1 MNMKK
6 IIFLFVMSSFLL
18 SAGEI
23 SDRTELTIKEYFG
36 SDIILSKYKVSLS
49 QEVRITIQNEC
60 RQKFFSDY
68 IYVWKIDHNDYTTH
82 YAALDNV
89 MGKTQPIT
97 FLVIFDSSGKIIS
110 SSVIKYREQHGG
122 GVKEAHWLD
131 QFVGLNGLSEYELD
145 KNIDSISGATISS
158 RSMTL
163 GIRKLSL
170 LFKYLKEKV

>member
-1 MNMKK
+1 MNIKK
-6 IIFLFVMSSFLL
+6 IIFFLVMSSFLS

-36 SDIILSKYKVSLS
+36 SDINLSKYKISLS
-49 QEVRITIQNEC
+49 QEIRVTIQNEC

-68 IYVWKIDHNDYTTH
+68 IYVWKIDHKDHTTH
-82 YAALDNV
+82 YAVLDNV

-97 FLVIFDSSGKIIS
+97 FLVIFDSRGMITN
-110 SSVIKYREQHGG
+110 SSVVKYREQHGG

-131 QFVGLNGLSEYELD
+131 QFIGLNGLSEFELG

-170 LFKYLKEKV
+170 LFNYLKEKV